1 MFNKLDVIANAL
13 GWEIIKYNGWYELD
27 QQDGSRGFYC
37 ENLNDVTSN
46 LVKIINEYNRK
57 QWVSERV

>member
-27 QQDGSRGFYC
+27 QQDGSRSFCC
-37 ENLNDVTSN
+37 ENLNDVTLN
-46 LVKIINEYNRK
+46 LVNIINEYNRK